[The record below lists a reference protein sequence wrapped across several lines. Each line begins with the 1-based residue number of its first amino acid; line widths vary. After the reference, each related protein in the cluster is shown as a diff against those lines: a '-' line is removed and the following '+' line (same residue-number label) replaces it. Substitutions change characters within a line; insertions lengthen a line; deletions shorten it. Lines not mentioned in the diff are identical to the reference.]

1 MDKYYNGMFNR
12 SKATKIKVL
21 NKFNTSNV
29 TGAPR
34 MFENATNLVGGAGT
48 TYNSSKIDKTYAHI
62 DGSTSNPGYFTLKN
76 K

>member
-34 MFENATNLVGGAGT
+34 MFENATNLVGGTGT
-48 TYNSSKIDKTYAHI
+48 TYNIY
-62 DGSTSNPGYFTLKN
+62 P
-76 K
+76 